1 MLVDGFVE
9 VVVVSDS
16 SSSGLST
23 LMPDTGRRLGPNL
36 NLCGTGL
43 IVYHLFH
50 SLTAMNAHK

>member
-9 VVVVSDS
+9 VVVVLD

-23 LMPDTGRRLGPNL
+23 LMLDTGRRLGPSPNL
-36 NLCGTGL
+36 WGTGL